1 MDLAGGDGV
10 LEGGEGLFEVVFAG
24 VDAGYEVGEAV
35 SSEGSFENGGEFCVS
50 IGNVLLFF

>member
-1 MDLAGGDGV
+1 M
-10 LEGGEGLFEVVFAG
+10 EGGEGLFEVVFAG

-35 SSEGSFENGGEFCVS
+35 SSEGSFENGCEFCVS